1 MGLGNS
7 FLKHLFLVVT
17 LAILFNASVVLASQS
32 YKAITTN
39 NPSILVSDLEFVLVP
54 LTKSELEIEAA
65 AWTKLLRAKAVE
77 VSKAEIKASNQQKAI
92 DSAQEIADITKES
105 TELVNKKA
113 VDKNKEEQSKK
124 ELEEDIEEIKAISKE
139 YSKVTGEKE
148 NKTEIK
154 TDAASLESLSKKAE
168 EYSKKTEQIRK
179 STVKNLTDLK
189 LELNLLISR
198 YLLVLDALDSKG
210 GDSKEMRLY
219 ADVLSGVRID
229 IADSNQL
236 WLAAEAWFVSKEGG
250 VRWLGNLIKFVVFLA
265 FIFLL
270 ASIVGRITDAAIAKN
285 RNLSKLLKSFI
296 SLTVRRIVLGVGFL
310 ISLSF
315 IEVDIGPVLA
325 MIGAAGLVIGLALQ
339 GTLSNFASGMLI
351 LIYRPFDVGD
361 FISIDGVSGVVDSMT
376 LLSTSVKTLDNQ
388 LLIMPNNNVW
398 GTTINNVTGSTTR
411 RVDLVFGIGYGDDM
425 DKAIGI
431 LEALIKE
438 HDKIL
443 KKPEYMIKV
452 HELGESS
459 VNLICRPWVK
469 TEDYW
474 DVYWDLTKRVKEE
487 FDKQGVSIPF
497 PQRDVHLIKSDV

>member
-1 MGLGNS
+1 M
-7 FLKHLFLVVT
+7 
-17 LAILFNASVVLASQS
+17 
-32 YKAITTN
+32 
-39 NPSILVSDLEFVLVP
+39 
-54 LTKSELEIEAA
+54 
-65 AWTKLLRAKAVE
+65 
-77 VSKAEIKASNQQKAI
+77 
-92 DSAQEIADITKES
+92 
-105 TELVNKKA
+105 
-113 VDKNKEEQSKK
+113 
-124 ELEEDIEEIKAISKE
+124 
-139 YSKVTGEKE
+139 
-148 NKTEIK
+148 
-154 TDAASLESLSKKAE
+154 
-168 EYSKKTEQIRK
+168 
-179 STVKNLTDLK
+179 
-189 LELNLLISR
+189 ISR